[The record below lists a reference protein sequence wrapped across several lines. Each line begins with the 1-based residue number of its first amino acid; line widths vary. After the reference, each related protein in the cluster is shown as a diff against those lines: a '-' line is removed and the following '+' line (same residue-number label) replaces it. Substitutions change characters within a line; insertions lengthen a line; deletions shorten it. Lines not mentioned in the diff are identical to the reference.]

1 MTAENAMIINKNHG
15 WKKWWH
21 MLRPHTLTASFVPV
35 ILGSVLALPLHAFH
49 PLLFTAMLIASIFI
63 QIATNLFN
71 EYFDFKRGLDTKES
85 IGIGGTIVRDG
96 VKPKRVLQLAYGF
109 LIAATLIGLYIC
121 IESTWWL
128 AVIGSICMLAGYF
141 YSGGP
146 FPIAYTPLGELVSGL
161 FMGVIIILIS
171 FYIQTHTL
179 TLTSILMSIPIGILV
194 GSINMSNNIRDL
206 DGDKSKGRKTLPIL
220 LGKEKAIMALT
231 FFFLLSYLCIVFLVA
246 FQLETPWILITFFS
260 IPKAIK
266 ASKGF
271 VGKKR
276 SVEMMPAMK
285 ATAQTTTIF
294 GLLLSLGLVIG
305 YIF

>member
-35 ILGSVLALPLHAFH
+35 ILGSVLALPLHEFH
-49 PLLFTAMLIASIFI
+49 ALLFVAMLVASIFI

-128 AVIGSICMLAGYF
+128 AVIGSICMMAGYF

-171 FYIQTHTL
+171 FYIQTHIL
-179 TLTSILMSIPIGILV
+179 TLTSILMSVPIGILV

-206 DGDKSKGRKTLPIL
+206 EGDKSKGRKTLPIL

-231 FFFLLSYLCIVFLVA
+231 FFFFLAYLCIIFLAA
-246 FQLETPWILITFFS
+246 FRLETPWILITFLS

-271 VGKKR
+271 IGKKR
-276 SVEMMPAMK
+276 SIEMMPAMK

-294 GLLLSLGLVIG
+294 GLLLSLGLVLG